1 MITSAM
7 TNFILR
13 VIALVF
19 VAAFTPTASGA
30 LHHLV

>member
-7 TNFILR
+7 NNFILR
-13 VIALVF
+13 VIAFVL

-30 LHHLV
+30 LHQLV